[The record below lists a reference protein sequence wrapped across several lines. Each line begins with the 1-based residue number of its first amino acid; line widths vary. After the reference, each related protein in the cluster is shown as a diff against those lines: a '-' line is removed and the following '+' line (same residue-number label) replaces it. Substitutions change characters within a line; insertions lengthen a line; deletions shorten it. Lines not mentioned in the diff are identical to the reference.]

1 MCEQATN
8 TAFIIPNH
16 SGIHSWEKTAG
27 HHSGFTADED
37 LSMTVFKVLQ
47 EVRSSPSDLL
57 TLKCCLEVDVEALEE
72 SASSGKQ
79 SAKPDRFSLQI
90 AGVFDR

>member
-8 TAFIIPNH
+8 TAFIIPR
-16 SGIHSWEKTAG
+16 SQWVHSWEKTTG

-37 LSMTVFKVLQ
+37 LIMTVFKVLQ

-57 TLKCCLEVDVEALEE
+57 T
-72 SASSGKQ
+72 
-79 SAKPDRFSLQI
+79 
-90 AGVFDR
+90 